1 MSKIFNNKSIK
12 NIDWI
17 IVGCIVL
24 LVLIGLLCI
33 INATSD
39 PIVEGASFSEKLSS
53 INISTA
59 LRQLIWFLVG
69 CVAMIVMLMVDLS
82 AIKERTVL
90 IYGINIGLLIMLF
103 SLAAVTR
110 NTISWYR
117 IGNVGFQPSELCK
130 ISLSLMLAKNFSALS
145 PAEPLD
151 SFGQTIKPIFITAIA
166 FGLVVIQGDL
176 GTATVFLFILAGM
189 LIAARISWKI
199 VLGYGALLIAAMP
212 IAWLLMN
219 DIRRNRIRVFFNPE
233 LDTSGAGYNVRLSK
247 IAIGSGQVT
256 GKGMLSDG
264 GLSQL
269 NWVPEKETDF
279 IFSVAAE
286 TFGFIGGVLIM
297 LIYFVLIF
305 RTLYIALKCKNRFGS
320 FYCVGIASMMIFH
333 VFENIGMTMGLMPVT
348 GIPLPFMSYGGS
360 SMLTN
365 MLAYGLVLNVGA
377 RSYRT

>member
-1 MSKIFNNKSIK
+1 MSKIFSNKSIK
-12 NIDWI
+12 NIDWV
-17 IVGCIVL
+17 IVGCIL
-24 LVLIGLLCI
+24 ALVIIGLLCI
-33 INATSD
+33 INATAD
-39 PIVEGASFSEKLSS
+39 PIVEGATFSEKLES
-53 INISTA
+53 IDFSTA
-59 LRQLIWFLVG
+59 LRQFIWFLVG
-69 CVAMIVMLMVDLS
+69 CAAMIVMLLVDLN
-82 AIKERTVL
+82 AIRERTVW
-90 IYGINIGLLIMLF
+90 IYAINIGLLVMLF
-103 SLAAVTR
+103 GLAAVTR

-130 ISLSLMLAKNFSALS
+130 ISLSLMLAKNLSALS
-145 PAEPLD
+145 PSEPLD

-166 FGLVVIQGDL
+166 FGLVVIQGDM

-199 VLGYGALLIAAMP
+199 VLGYGGVIIALIP

-219 DIRRNRIRVFFNPE
+219 DIRRDRIRVFFNPE
-233 LDTSGAGYNVRLSK
+233 LDTSGAGYNVKLSK

-286 TFGFIGGVLIM
+286 TFGFIGGLVII

-305 RTLYIALKCKNRFGS
+305 RTLQIAMKSKNRFGS

-333 VFENIGMTMGLMPVT
+333 VFENIGMSMGLMPVT

-360 SMLTN
+360 NMLTN

-377 RSYRT
+377 HAHRT